1 MGGGEQLPLYHFGYF
16 FPFHSL
22 IKLSLSQPMGFLA
35 LAFPA
40 FSPLLL
46 EEGNSDWVLGFWLG
60 STHHIIQ
67 GKPTL
72 SESSPTAK
80 NAWAGLRSP
89 RHRGTHTYKTTQK

>member
-1 MGGGEQLPLYHFGYF
+1 MGEGEQLPLYHFGYF
-16 FPFHSL
+16 FPFQSL
-22 IKLSLSQPMGFLA
+22 IKLSLSQPMCFLT

-67 GKPTL
+67 GKSTL

-80 NAWAGLRSP
+80 KAWAGLISQAQR
-89 RHRGTHTYKTTQK
+89 